1 MSKHSECANHVRRG
15 DVLIRVDGV
24 DVGDIPMLTLEMT
37 NSWETNGATLK
48 KYTKA
53 TGTPMIV

>member
-24 DVGDIPMLTLEMT
+24 DVGDMLPIDFYKLI
-37 NSWETNGATLK
+37 GF
-48 KYTKA
+48 
-53 TGTPMIV
+53 VC